1 MSKLLSDIFILL
13 YFCLISQMFT
23 LRPAGIDIQNLLDI
37 RQTVNTEVAMRL
49 TTNIENQD
57 VFYTDLNGYQ
67 VQYLRM

>member
-1 MSKLLSDIFILL
+1 
-13 YFCLISQMFT
+13 MFS
-23 LRPAGIDIQNLLDI
+23 LWPAGIDIQNLLDI

-67 VQYLRM
+67 VQYFTNVGIR